1 MAENCPEVLV
11 GAGTV
16 VNVEQAKLA
25 VEMGAKYKADGTLN
39 AIYLADEICGSSPT
53 TTSVLSTTYE
63 KSELI
68 PNRERV
74 RISYFHQRYYRLS
87 VVPRFCLAQNRGLC
101 TFDEA
106 FLLLYNSSIN
116 QKGDC
121 IWKFSTS
128 AGRRPGCLF
137 LRI

>member
-11 GAGTV
+11 GAGTI

-39 AIYLADEICGSSPT
+39 AIYLADEICGSSPA

-68 PNRERV
+68 PHGERV
-74 RISYFHQRYYRLS
+74 WITYFYQRHYILSLCPPVLPVAEPGALYIRVGDYYIPDLTLPEEIRPS
-87 VVPRFCLAQNRGLC
+87 R
-101 TFDEA
+101 
-106 FLLLYNSSIN
+106 SS
-116 QKGDC
+116 
-121 IWKFSTS
+121 
-128 AGRRPGCLF
+128 ARHP
-137 LRI
+137 

>member
-11 GAGTV
+11 GAGTI

-68 PNRERV
+68 PHGERV
-74 RISYFHQRYYRLS
+74 RITYFYQRHCILS
-87 VVPRFCLAQNRGLC
+87 LCPRFCLSQNRGLC
-101 TFDEA
+101 TFA
-106 FLLLYNSSIN
+106 SGITTFL
-116 QKGDC
+116 
-121 IWKFSTS
+121 T
-128 AGRRPGCLF
+128 
-137 LRI
+137 

>member
-11 GAGTV
+11 GAGTI

-39 AIYLADEICGSSPT
+39 AIYLADEICGSSPA

-68 PNRERV
+68 PHRECV
-74 RISYFHQRYYRLS
+74 RIFHFYQGY
-87 VVPRFCLAQNRGLC
+87 
-101 TFDEA
+101 
-106 FLLLYNSSIN
+106 FLLMFIPGGFFILLVSLLFAHSIPDRSPATMIAEN
-116 QKGDC
+116 H
-121 IWKFSTS
+121 
-128 AGRRPGCLF
+128 
-137 LRI
+137 